1 MEVIQE
7 FVDHIINFVEKPKL
21 NGLPVCPFAKKARVK
36 NLILFHVMPLT
47 YDSTL
52 SWIIN
57 NHNTV
62 HEVMIII
69 NDNKSNL
76 SANDVENLAEQ
87 LNATLPSMGLQAF
100 WGHPQALFCV
110 DGVFTRRE
118 PYPNIQ
124 VIKKSVVEKAEKLLQ
139 ATDYYNKWSK
149 SNLDEVKLI

>member
-1 MEVIQE
+1 MEIIQE
-7 FVDHIINFVEKPKL
+7 FVDHIINFVEKPKM

-36 NLILFHVMPLT
+36 NLILFHVMPLA

-52 SWIIN
+52 DWIMN
-57 NHNTV
+57 NYSTP

-69 NDNKSNL
+69 NDNKSTL
-76 SANDVENLAEQ
+76 SASDVESLATQ
-87 LNATLPSMGLQAF
+87 LNVTLPSIGLQAF

-139 ATDYYNKWSK
+139 ATEYYKKWSQD
-149 SNLDEVKLI
+149 NLDEVKLI